1 MEKDKIISYKLRIP
15 NFCQDGTFCM
25 ALFVPK
31 STKHRGYTDFCQKI
45 GSGDANLIGILGK
58 IRRNLLKKQPK
69 LPLTQPK
76 NP

>member
-1 MEKDKIISYKLRIP
+1 
-15 NFCQDGTFCM
+15 M
-25 ALFVPK
+25 AFFVLK
-31 STKHRGYTDFCQKI
+31 STKHRGYTDFCHKT

-58 IRRNLLKKQPK
+58 IRRNLLEKQPK